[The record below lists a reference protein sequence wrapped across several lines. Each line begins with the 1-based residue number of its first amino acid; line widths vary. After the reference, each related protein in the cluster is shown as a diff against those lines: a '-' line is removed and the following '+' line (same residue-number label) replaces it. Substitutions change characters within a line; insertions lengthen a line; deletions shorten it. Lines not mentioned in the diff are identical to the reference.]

1 MLQHDELLAP
11 SGQERRLT
19 SRLTHADALER
30 ATVPDLVED
39 YAGDMSD
46 SLSPLGPFRGPMSK
60 PDVCVRWICQL
71 EMSATEW

>member
-11 SGQERRLT
+11 CEQERRLT

-30 ATVPDLVED
+30 ATEPDLVED

-46 SLSPLGPFRGPMSK
+46 SLGPLVPFRVPMSK
-60 PDVCVRWICQL
+60 SDVCVRWFCQS
-71 EMSATEW
+71 EMSATS